1 MRPEFVESVL
11 YLYKAT
17 KDPHLLQIGAEVVDS
32 IYYSTKTDCG
42 FATIKNVDDH
52 TIEDR
57 MESYFLAETIKYL
70 YLLFDQSNFIHNKGS
85 KGTIIQST
93 AGECIIDAG
102 GYVFNTEAHPID
114 IAAVYCCSSQK
125 TVEDSVIAHFQ
136 DNLDLYSILELNN
149 NNDNLLKLYRQKHYK
164 EPLEKTSIK
173 LDEEKVSIELNEE
186 KLINDSIVT
195 IKSKTEELQKDTL
208 ERNVNDNYDKIVIDE
223 VNDSRMM
230 NTQNVEHSLNFSS
243 TQNSHIN
250 PSLGPTIESSLDS
263 TDIPKVIKTEDEFF
277 ESINETQ
284 RTLINVSFTSSN
296 DDIVQE
302 TVTSVNSSNSHVFVQ
317 PNHLVEGWHE
327 KSIFKELPEEVL
339 QIINSNPSAGDKLTK
354 DIIQV
359 LRYISDVSNN
369 TLTQKSIYSHLQNY
383 QENLQSNFQY
393 LKCPSQSFLLR
404 LSLNGQMIVF

>member
-42 FATIKNVDDH
+42 FATVKNVDDH

-70 YLLFDQSNFIHNKGS
+70 YLLFDQSNFIHNQGS

-93 AGECIIDAG
+93 AGECIIDSG

-125 TVEDSVIAHFQ
+125 TVQDSVITHFQ
-136 DNLDLYSILELNN
+136 DNLDLYSVLELNN
-149 NNDNLLKLYRQKHYK
+149 NNDNFLKLYRQKHSK
-164 EPLEKTSIK
+164 QPLEKVSIK
-173 LDEEKVSIELNEE
+173 LDEE

-195 IKSKTEELQKDTL
+195 IKSKTEELQKETL
-208 ERNVNDNYDKIVIDE
+208 ERNLNENYDKIIVIDE
-223 VNDSRMM
+223 VNDSKIM
-230 NTQNVEHSLNFSS
+230 NTQNVEDSLNFSS
-243 TQNSHIN
+243 TQNSHVN

-263 TDIPKVIKTEDEFF
+263 TDIPKVIKTEDDFF
-277 ESINETQ
+277 ESMNQTQ
-284 RTLINVSFTSSN
+284 PIIMNVSVTSSN
-296 DDIVQE
+296 EDIVQE
-302 TVTSVNSSNSHVFVQ
+302 TLASVNSSNAHILLQ
-317 PNHLVEGWHE
+317 PNHSVEGWHE

-339 QIINSNPSAGDKLTK
+339 QIINSNPFAGDKLTK

-369 TLTQKSIYSHLQNY
+369 TYNTAQSIYSDFANDE
-383 QENLQSNFQY
+383 ENVQSNFEY

-404 LSLNGQMIVF
+404 LSFNGQMIVFD